1 MLATDLA
8 RPGTPILAMP
18 PGPADMAARPP
29 ADAIVALRSME
40 RRWRHLLAPDGPEDQ
55 PRHDAAH
62 TITSDGHSPLDHL
75 AAATRTFIFHGR
87 ALEQTLIDDEPLLH
101 PGVADPAEREWP
113 PAEGT
118 VAEQLAEL
126 AWASDHLATR
136 ATHVE
141 ADAWR
146 RIGRV
151 AGHPSITPTAL
162 ALLWQAVDAGVDHL
176 RAAER
181 GLAEALPPR

>member
-1 MLATDLA
+1 MAAACFARWCATIGA
-8 RPGTPILAMP
+8 APRVQ
-18 PGPADMAARPP
+18 ADMAARPP
-29 ADAIVALRSME
+29 ADAIVTLRSME
-40 RRWRHLLAPDGPEDQ
+40 RRWRHLLAPDGPDDQ
-55 PRHDAAH
+55 RRHDAAR

-151 AGHPSITPTAL
+151 AGHPSVTPSAL